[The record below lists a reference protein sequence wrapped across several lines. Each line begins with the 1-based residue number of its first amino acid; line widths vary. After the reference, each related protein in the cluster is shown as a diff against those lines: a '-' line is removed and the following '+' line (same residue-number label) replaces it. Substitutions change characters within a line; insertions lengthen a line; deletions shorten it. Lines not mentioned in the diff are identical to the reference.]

1 MTMKIPNWNKLV
13 ETIGVEG
20 IMQMVRNGYFEAS
33 VTEHGRAS
41 YTRTL
46 RVNIELDEVF
56 SETNIEHMIAGDW
69 DESSIL
75 DWFYDNANIIDEG
88 ISYGEET
95 HFETDDYDAED
106 YDWEVSD
113 GSRLNDLV
121 EAIINEQ

>member
-1 MTMKIPNWNKLV
+1 MTMKIPNWNKLI

-20 IMQMVRNGYFEAS
+20 IMQMVRNGNFEAS

-41 YTRTL
+41 YTRTM

-56 SETNIEHMIAGDW
+56 MRENIENMIGGHW

>member
-1 MTMKIPNWNKLV
+1 MTMKIPNWNKLI

-20 IMQMVRNGYFEAS
+20 IMQMVRNGNFEAS

-41 YTRTL
+41 YTRTM

-56 SETNIEHMIAGDW
+56 MRENIENMIGGLW

-121 EAIINEQ
+121 DAIINEQ

>member
-41 YTRTL
+41 YTRTM

-56 SETNIEHMIAGDW
+56 MRENIENMIGGHW

-121 EAIINEQ
+121 DAIINEQ

>member
-20 IMQMVRNGYFEAS
+20 IMQMVRNGNFEAS

-41 YTRTL
+41 YTRTM

-56 SETNIEHMIAGDW
+56 MRENIENMIGGHW

-113 GSRLNDLV
+113 GSRLNDLGD
-121 EAIINEQ
+121 AIINEQ

>member
-1 MTMKIPNWNKLV
+1 MKIPNWNKLV

>member
-56 SETNIEHMIAGDW
+56 SETNIENMIAGDW
-69 DESSIL
+69 DEESIY

>member
-20 IMQMVRNGYFEAS
+20 IMQMVRNGNFEAS

>member
-20 IMQMVRNGYFEAS
+20 IMQMVRNGNFEAS

-95 HFETDDYDAED
+95 HFETDDYDADD
-106 YDWEVSD
+106 YDWETSD
-113 GSRLNDLV
+113 GARLNDLV
-121 EAIINEQ
+121 DAIISER